1 MPTHDDEW
9 FEDNWWKCME
19 VIESAHE
26 CMKIP
31 IHKEGLDEPELRKKW
46 MDKESESCLLGK
58 DHLKSWQDVRK
69 YLWEHYVDKKTD
81 KKILE
86 QYGYHAWESDED

>member
-1 MPTHDDEW
+1 MPTHDDEC
-9 FEDNWWKCME
+9 FEDHWWKCME

-46 MDKESESCLLGK
+46 MDKESEYCLLGK

-81 KKILE
+81 KKTVE

>member
-1 MPTHDDEW
+1 MPTHDDEC
-9 FEDNWWKCME
+9 FEDHWWKCME
-19 VIESAHE
+19 VIESAHD

-81 KKILE
+81 KKIVE

>member
-1 MPTHDDEW
+1 MPTHDDEC
-9 FEDNWWKCME
+9 FEDNWWKCIE
-19 VIESAHE
+19 VIEAAHE

-81 KKILE
+81 KKIVE